1 MTNLVVHMATDV
13 LQILAEGFQQHPSL
27 LALFR
32 SPAQSQL
39 AGEATHQML
48 ALTDGHAGVGE
59 RWLLQRNKQQNG
71 NTEKN
76 IFPFQRVFNN
86 AFFFNQKRKIIFS
99 LSKKIK
105 NGVINSK
112 LPGFLA
118 LF

>member
-112 LPGFLA
+112 LPGFSA

>member
-1 MTNLVVHMATDV
+1 MTNLIVHMATDV

-86 AFFFNQKRKIIFS
+86 AFFLIRKKIYIFS
-99 LSKKIK
+99 LSEKKK
-105 NGVINSK
+105 GVINSK
-112 LPGFLA
+112 LPRFSA